1 MGSNYLISLKK
12 VSVTLLVDQSGFSV
26 TNVDIQ
32 RDDIMPINTVYILR
46 FNYVKWDVDS
56 YFTQYLLKILD
67 IDIGI
72 YCNVNLQTLAD

>member
-1 MGSNYLISLKK
+1 VL
-12 VSVTLLVDQSGFSV
+12 TLVDQSGFSV

-32 RDDIMPINTVYILR
+32 RDDTMPINTVYILQ
-46 FNYVKWDVDS
+46 FNYVKLDVDS

>member
-46 FNYVKWDVDS
+46 FNYVK
-56 YFTQYLLKILD
+56 
-67 IDIGI
+67 
-72 YCNVNLQTLAD
+72 

>member
-32 RDDIMPINTVYILR
+32 RDDTMPINTVYILQ
-46 FNYVKWDVDS
+46 FNYVKLDVDS